1 MRYDV
6 TFLFVCV
13 YHTYVE
19 LNHRFKLWYWKYVGK
34 ELTPVD
40 YVQININHKMLKRKE
55 NKGNNKITEL
65 RTILQRESQNS

>member
-13 YHTYVE
+13 YQIYVE
-19 LNHRFKLWYWKYVGK
+19 LNHRFKLWYWKDVGK

-40 YVQININHKMLKRKE
+40 YVQINLNHKILKRKE
-55 NKGNNKITEL
+55 NNKITEL